1 MKRFADN
8 LASFALVI
16 VIILGVGLFVPALR
30 EVLWGLA
37 VFFWTIIKAFFL
49 QDIVQ
54 KLLIMVVIAVV
65 GSGLCLSRKEKGK
78 LWGFLTGAAELIAL
92 VVMFI
97 PKG

>member
-16 VIILGVGLFVPALR
+16 VIMLGVGLFVPALR

-54 KLLIMVVIAVV
+54 KLLKI
-65 GSGLCLSRKEKGK
+65 KGYRDFSYCN
-78 LWGFLTGAAELIAL
+78 GTDNFG
-92 VVMFI
+92 
-97 PKG
+97 